1 MKTVNS
7 FLPNPSP
14 MYAANCSDG
23 SIFFDD
29 LEMLQLCKEL
39 ELPLYIRLNDYES
52 LYANFNK
59 VVTDYDTLLSKY
71 QNLLSVI
78 MGTGEIL
85 DQSSEKIKDFL
96 KDTMVEGGEY
106 NG

>member
-1 MKTVNS
+1 MKTANS

-23 SIFFDD
+23 SILFDD

-59 VVTDYDTLLSKY
+59 LLTDYDSLLCKY
-71 QNLLSVI
+71 QNLLSI
-78 MGTGEIL
+78 IIGSGEIL
-85 DQSSEKIKDFL
+85 DRSNLKIREFLSDFRG
-96 KDTMVEGGEY
+96 EGGAS